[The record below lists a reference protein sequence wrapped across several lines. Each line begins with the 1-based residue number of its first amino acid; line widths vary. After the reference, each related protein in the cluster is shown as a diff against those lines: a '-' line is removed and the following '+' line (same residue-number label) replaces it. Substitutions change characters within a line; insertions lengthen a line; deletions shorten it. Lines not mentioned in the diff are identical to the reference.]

1 MGRPSLRRYP
11 QLRTSPLPATH
22 MEAGTSGG
30 YSLGARTAPRSLTLC
45 DFVSH
50 PLLGTISSSSPRP
63 QRRVHRG
70 LAFLLHL
77 RLSRDNCTEF
87 LTLAYIQ
94 HYIFHAG
101 KRPDPTVSPPF
112 CKPIGGAGNG
122 EVTVRFTSTL
132 TICAE
137 GTLTF
142 LAGCMRLASNTR
154 AKRACRS
161 LPIQFL
167 SIRCAAMPR
176 IAFAH
181 PSTMCPHGRCLSRG

>member
-1 MGRPSLRRYP
+1 VDVRERFPCMGFRRSEVRI
-11 QLRTSPLPATH
+11 L
-22 MEAGTSGG
+22 
-30 YSLGARTAPRSLTLC
+30 
-45 DFVSH
+45 
-50 PLLGTISSSSPRP
+50 SPRP

-154 AKRACRS
+154 AKRAW
-161 LPIQFL
+161 L
-167 SIRCAAMPR
+167 SSRWHLLWGRLTKRKILYAMRTTRVVPVV
-176 IAFAH
+176 H
-181 PSTMCPHGRCLSRG
+181 LS